1 MKFVMNTGRTIRQGK
16 FIEAKMKS
24 GYGAETSTCY
34 MHPIDLMDLGIEEG
48 DHVLLTTEVGS
59 VVLHVVAEINQP
71 PGGIFVPLGPY
82 ANYII
87 PSGTH
92 GTGMPDFKDIHV
104 SLVPTEEPVVT
115 TRDLITSLGGVCY
128 ED

>member
-1 MKFVMNTGRTIRQGK
+1 MKFIMNTGRTIRQGK

-24 GYGAETSTCY
+24 SYGAETSSCI
-34 MHPIDLMDLGIEEG
+34 MHPIDLMDVGIEEG
-48 DHVLLTTEVGS
+48 DHVMLTTEVGS
-59 VVLHVVAEINQP
+59 IVLHVVAEITQP
-71 PGGIFVPLGPY
+71 QGAVFVPMGPY

-87 PSGTH
+87 PSATH

-104 SLVPTEEPVVT
+104 NLVPTEEPVMT
-115 TRDLITSLGGVCY
+115 TRDLIASLGGVSY